1 MYLWESSVI
10 NQQNTGLKC
19 NQTQKGRA
27 VNNYHIAVVEDDP
40 LFAAELEEFLSGLG
54 YGVTSY
60 SSAQKFLTDIRQKEC
75 DLLIVDWSVPD
86 LTGIE
91 VLEYARKFHPDMPS
105 IMLTARNDREDV
117 IRGFEAGADDF
128 VSKPVDPEI
137 LRLRIKSV
145 LRRYNGNVRTRPESV
160 VLGPYLLRPSTS
172 TVYFNDEAMILPKRE
187 FDMALMF
194 FTNPN
199 RLLSRQYLA
208 ATLWGKVVDYQS
220 RTIDT
225 HVARL
230 RKNLK
235 LDPACGISLSALYGF
250 GYTLQADVHAMT
262 PAREPLAMSA

>member
-1 MYLWESSVI
+1 M
-10 NQQNTGLKC
+10 
-19 NQTQKGRA
+19 
-27 VNNYHIAVVEDDP
+27 NNYHIAVVENDP

-75 DLLIVDWSVPD
+75 DLLIVDWSLAN

-91 VLEYARKFHPDMPS
+91 ILEYARKFHPDMPS
-105 IMLTARNDREDV
+105 IMLTARNDRGDV

-172 TVYFNDEAMILPKRE
+172 TDYRH
-187 FDMALMF
+187 
-194 FTNPN
+194 TC
-199 RLLSRQYLA
+199 RA
-208 ATLWGKVVDYQS
+208 APQ
-220 RTIDT
+220 
-225 HVARL
+225 
-230 RKNLK
+230 
-235 LDPACGISLSALYGF
+235 
-250 GYTLQADVHAMT
+250 
-262 PAREPLAMSA
+262 EPETRPGMWH